1 MFPLKRDELWK
12 SISFC
17 TANPEL
23 RFCVPAMDVSQ
34 CSWQVCWCRFI
45 SCWAVTGK
53 GQPSSLPPPA
63 TEQAV
68 PGSCPQLPP
77 VGARAKAGRSR
88 PRPEG
93 PLRASGAQPWPGL
106 ATYQPRPDPLGQLLV
121 QSEDVTTLDRQLG
134 PVLKFYLIDVT
145 GHRGN
150 ELGLVDVAVSPPEF
164 NKLPLGW
171 RSQPGTVS
179 ALWREE
185 RGRR

>member
-1 MFPLKRDELWK
+1 M
-12 SISFC
+12 SFGKAFLFAPP
-17 TANPEL
+17 TLEL
-23 RFCVPAMDVSQ
+23 RFCVLALDASQ
-34 CSWQVCWCRFI
+34 CAWQACWCRFI

-88 PRPEG
+88 PCPGG
-93 PLRASGAQPWPGL
+93 PLRASGAQPRPGL

-134 PVLKFYLIDVT
+134 PVLKL
-145 GHRGN
+145 H
-150 ELGLVDVAVSPPEF
+150 LQS
-164 NKLPLGW
+164 
-171 RSQPGTVS
+171 GTVVRGGAS
-179 ALWREE
+179 APLAPPSLLRSHHPWWPLLQKVSDN
-185 RGRR
+185 RRPLPA